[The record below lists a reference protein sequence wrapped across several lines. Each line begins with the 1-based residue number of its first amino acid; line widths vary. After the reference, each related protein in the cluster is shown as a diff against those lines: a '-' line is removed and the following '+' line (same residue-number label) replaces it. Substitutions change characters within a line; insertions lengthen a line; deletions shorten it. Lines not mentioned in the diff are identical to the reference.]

1 MVRKEVL
8 LFLGLLLSSYITSC
22 VVDFFFAPASLAN
35 ILGFLALVSYAV
47 TLLPGMLRVV
57 FPSFK
62 RDQTLI
68 WILKYRRYIGVAAFA
83 FGLNHGVLLI
93 PERQLNLLDFQT
105 YIHYFHG
112 FSLLIIFTIL
122 AITSNDWSVKRM
134 KSNWKKLHK
143 LTYLSIFF
151 LPWHM
156 LDKMAGHWTHLTPI
170 CMAIVLVLIIL
181 FTQRKL
187 NEQAGQKSEPQPE
200 TPPQRV

>member
-1 MVRKEVL
+1 MLRKEVS
-8 LFLGLLLSSYITSC
+8 LFLGLVLSSYITSC
-22 VVDFFFAPASLAN
+22 VVALFFPPASLAN
-35 ILGFLALVSYAV
+35 SLGFLALVSYAV

-57 FPSFK
+57 FPSLK
-62 RDQTLI
+62 RNQTLI

-93 PERQLNLLDFQT
+93 LERQLNLLDFQT
-105 YIHYFHG
+105 YIHYFQG
-112 FSLLIIFTIL
+112 FSLLTIFTIL

-134 KSNWKKLHK
+134 KANWKKLHK
-143 LTYLSIFF
+143 LTYLAIFL

-187 NEQAGQKSEPQPE
+187 NERAAHKSKPQPKI
-200 TPPQRV
+200 TPQRV